1 MQRVGDAVAASGTD
15 DHIVFLEHPS
25 CPSTGGPAAGKR
37 PADRRRAVRR
47 DALEARR
54 PRPMPPRLTHLHPWA
69 PPWRTPKSFSEL
81 PEELELFARI
91 EGLVGEEAVLLAT
104 APEQRKDHERERL
117 RAIAEELDRIW
128 ERLRERAEW
137 LAGHCRYETA
147 ESHPDG
153 S

>member
-54 PRPMPPRLTHLHPWA
+54 PRPMPPLMIAFA
-69 PPWRTPKSFSEL
+69 PLGSALAHAQELSEL